1 MESFWKDVTQSMINF
16 YQRYHLRR
24 PVHVWQ
30 AQQEQQY
37 IRAYLSLY
45 ALDVLRHQCNYS
57 MGILVSNLKRW
68 KGLIIDDNN
77 DETGGPP
84 DVVFL
89 LVDVYYALT
98 KGCCVPLAQDEETQH
113 LFDTVELYLLHSNY
127 LTTLVDYALKH
138 KKQSVLERL
147 CVYCEHHCMF
157 DIYTYI
163 ESLYHPHVKL
173 QNGMCAKKIL
183 AAVAA
188 AATAAAAAPTL
199 NV

>member
-1 MESFWKDVTQSMINF
+1 MESFWMDVTQSMINF
-16 YQRYHLRR
+16 YQRYKISPVR

-30 AQQEQQY
+30 QQCNPPH
-37 IRAYLSLY
+37 INAHLSLY

-68 KGLIIDDNN
+68 KALRVTAVYGPH
-77 DETGGPP
+77 ET
-84 DVVFL
+84 VFL
-89 LVDVYYALT
+89 LVDVYYTLT
-98 KGCCVPLAQDEETQH
+98 KGCCVPLGKDAETQH
-113 LFDTVELYLLHSNY
+113 LFANVELYLLNSNY

-147 CVYCEHHCMF
+147 CVYCEHHCLF

-163 ESLYHPHVKL
+163 ESQYPQVKL

-183 AAVAA
+183 ATVMA
-188 AATAAAAAPTL
+188 L

>member
-1 MESFWKDVTQSMINF
+1 MESFWKDVAQSMINF
-16 YQRYHLRR
+16 YQRYHMQMRR
-24 PVHVWQ
+24 PVHLWL
-30 AQQEQQY
+30 AQPQY

-68 KGLIIDDNN
+68 KGLENNHIDIGIGI
-77 DETGGPP
+77 GGPH
-84 DVVFL
+84 DIVFL
-89 LVDVYYALT
+89 LVDVYYVLT

-113 LFDTVELYLLHSNY
+113 LFDTVELYLFDSNY

-147 CVYCEHHCMF
+147 CVYFNYHCMF

-188 AATAAAAAPTL
+188 AATAAPTL